1 MTDIEKIE
9 AVKKHLKTPFL
20 LEMENGD
27 FEQFSFT
34 DKFIDM
40 YEDEQLIKI
49 YDEFSQRW

>member
-40 YEDEQLIKI
+40 YEDGQLIKL
-49 YDEFSQRW
+49 YDELLQR